1 VETGRTL
8 LTVFVALL
16 LPLAV
21 ERLRVHL
28 VARLVAAAVLG
39 ALGLAFALDTWRGW
53 LVVAACVG
61 AQAVVRAPVS
71 APSRAQVAAP
81 LTARHWRSVALA
93 GLAAVGALALALTDS
108 ALYRSGWEELT
119 DGRSRVALVLLGLA
133 AATLAWGFVVEAAVA
148 SLSAQLERLE
158 EEPRA
163 SGIRHAGRS
172 IGWIER
178 GLVFGGVALGRPELV
193 AVVVAVKSVARLPEF
208 KDEAFA
214 EYFLIGS
221 LLSLAGALGAGVVVR
236 LLLGLDVF

>member
-16 LPLAV
+16 LPLAI
-21 ERLRVHL
+21 ERLR
-28 VARLVAAAVLG
+28 ARLLARLAAAAVL
-39 ALGLAFALDTWRGW
+39 ALLGLAFALDSWRGW
-53 LVVAACVG
+53 LIAVACVAAHG
-61 AQAVVRAPVS
+61 AVRIPAAHP
-71 APSRAQVAAP
+71 ARPAAP
-81 LTARHWRSVALA
+81 QWRALALVALV
-93 GLAAVGALALALTDS
+93 AVGALAVVLADS
-108 ALYRSGWEELT
+108 SLYGAGWDELT
-119 DGRSRVALVLLGLA
+119 DGRSRVAIVVLGLA
-133 AATLAWGFVVEAAVA
+133 AATLAWGFVVEASVA

-178 GLVFGGVALGRPELV
+178 ALVFGGVGLGRPELL
-193 AVVVAVKSVARLPEF
+193 AIVVAVKSVARLPEF

-221 LLSLAGALGAGVVVR
+221 LLSLAGALGAGVLVR
-236 LLLGLDVF
+236 LLLGLDAF